1 MHVTEEVLVQVVEH
15 FGPLAFSHRILER
28 LLGLFNGV
36 EVVAELV
43 KFVLAQSVAQIDDES
58 HWKTA
63 VDILMGGLA
72 DLAQVGEELVFR
84 SDHLVVLELVDEIAL
99 SMFAEEVELYLAGD
113 LCPLELV

>member
-1 MHVTEEVLVQVVEH
+1 MLIQVAEH
-15 FGPLAFSHRILER
+15 FSPLSLCRGILER

-43 KFVLAQSVAQIDDES
+43 KFVLAQRVAQIDDEC

-63 VDILMGGLA
+63 IDVLMGSFA
-72 DLAQVGEELVFR
+72 DLAQVGKELVLR

-99 SMFAEEVELYLAGD
+99 TMLAEEVELYLAGD
-113 LCPLELV
+113 LCPFELV